1 MARPLPPRPFLRGKC
16 THGIRE
22 TLAHVPGRTAAP
34 YAAESSPD
42 DCLATALD
50 NRPAEP
56 AGTLERPQ
64 SRRLL
69 LLGGAQLLELID
81 FCMHK
86 IMRLHYR
93 PRDEMEKMLFV
104 LAKELVAQLETP
116 RGSRHPRRRRPA
128 CPPCAR
134 FAPLASER
142 ICTIYLS
149 MRWIPGP
156 PGAPVTAAAKRAG
169 ATAGGVGRGASV
181 VTADG
186 RQNAQ

>member
-1 MARPLPPRPFLRGKC
+1 MC
-16 THGIRE
+16 
-22 TLAHVPGRTAAP
+22 HVCRTAAP
-34 YAAESSPD
+34 YAAESSPG

-86 IMRLHYR
+86 IMRLHYQ

-104 LAKELVAQLETP
+104 LAKELAAQLGTL
-116 RGSRHPRRRRPA
+116 RGSRRPRRH
-128 CPPCAR
+128 PP
-134 FAPLASER
+134 APLRAFCAPG
-142 ICTIYLS
+142 IGGDLYYLP
-149 MRWIPGP
+149 RQ
-156 PGAPVTAAAKRAG
+156 
-169 ATAGGVGRGASV
+169 
-181 VTADG
+181 G
-186 RQNAQ
+186 RQEHP